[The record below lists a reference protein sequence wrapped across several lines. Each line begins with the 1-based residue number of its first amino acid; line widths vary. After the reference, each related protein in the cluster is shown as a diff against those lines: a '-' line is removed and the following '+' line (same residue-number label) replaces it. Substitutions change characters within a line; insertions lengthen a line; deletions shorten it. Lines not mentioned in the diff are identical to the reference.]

1 MMPQR
6 PTVLIVE
13 DDPDLMR
20 FAQLT
25 LRLGGYRVLSAVDG
39 EAALDLVRKRQPA
52 LVVLD
57 LRLPVLDGWQVL
69 EIVTHDAGLHTIPV
83 LIVTA
88 SVDGLS
94 KPKALAMGAADC
106 LLKPVSADALL
117 DAVGRILAEQGSDDT
132 RR

>member
-1 MMPQR
+1 MPQR

-39 EAALDLVRKRQPA
+39 EAALDLIRKRHPA

-69 EIVTHDAGLHTIPV
+69 EVVTHDAGLHTIPV

-88 SVDGLS
+88 SVDGFS

-117 DAVGRILAEQGSDDT
+117 DAVGRVLAERGTGDT